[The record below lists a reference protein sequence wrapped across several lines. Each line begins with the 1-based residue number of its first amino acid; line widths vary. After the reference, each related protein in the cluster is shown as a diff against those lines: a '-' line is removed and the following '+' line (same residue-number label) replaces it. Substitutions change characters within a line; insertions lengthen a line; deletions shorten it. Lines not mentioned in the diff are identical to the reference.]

1 MKNRR
6 ITRTALASLAMT
18 AGLLAT
24 VSPAAHADPH
34 WRCGTSTANLGHG
47 KISMHY
53 HNCDKWK
60 IGKEP
65 VNNKTLK
72 IGGKCHYVKHGQT
85 IAWIIKA
92 KSTKNWTTYT
102 CTP

>member
-1 MKNRR
+1 MKNLR

-34 WRCGTSTANLGHG
+34 WRCGTSTAKQAGG

-53 HNCDKWK
+53 HNCGDFTIAKVP
-60 IGKEP
+60 I
-65 VNNKTLK
+65 NTKTLK
-72 IGGKCHYVKHGQT
+72 FGGKCHYVKRGKT

-92 KSTKNWTTYT
+92 NTTKYWTTYT